1 MDGLPQD
8 QSMVSFV
15 LLLLIT
21 FTYAHTLLTGPSAK
35 KRKSV
40 GDSVLYF
47 GDHVELSPEVIVPGV
62 PHDPSVAGL
71 TWFGLSGYRGL
82 GEPLFTSTKNT
93 NEDIQTNDTFS
104 WVHGKHAVN
113 LESD

>member
-1 MDGLPQD
+1 M
-8 QSMVSFV
+8 
-15 LLLLIT
+15 
-21 FTYAHTLLTGPSAK
+21 
-35 KRKSV
+35 
-40 GDSVLYF
+40 LYF
-47 GDHVELSPEVIVPGV
+47 GDHIESSPEVIVPGV

-93 NEDIQTNDTFS
+93 NEDIRTNDTFS
-104 WVHGKHAVN
+104 WVHGKHVVN